1 MTEVELKR
9 ELTSLLQ
16 TDNVDYDKVIALTN
30 QLAQYDTKHAR
41 FSIDAGIV
49 NRLGR
54 ELVTKAE
61 TAISEL
67 IKNAYD
73 AEATYVNLVFQKALV
88 PNGSLLIEDDG
99 CGMTRDELINGF
111 MRLSSSEKLHNPIS
125 PIFKRKKAGKKG
137 IGRFATQ
144 RLGDTLTVITQ
155 TQSST
160 EAIKATIQWNDY
172 TTDTNLNEISFD
184 MEFVP
189 KQREK
194 GTTLIID
201 HLVEA
206 WSDAMLKKIYRNTS
220 NIILP
225 EPLSEERKNW
235 DSQRM
240 DPGFK
245 AYFYR
250 DVISPTTIIV
260 DEDKA
265 FYDYALAIIEGHV
278 NKEGHGFW
286 KSSSTKIEIPH
297 TGDISIGKDRN
308 NDNEPFQYIHD
319 IYFKT
324 YYFIYE
330 NSLIPKNSFTYIKGL
345 GNTIGGIKLYRNGF
359 RVPPYGES
367 GNDWLKLDESVRKRT
382 YIFPHQ
388 NQSFFGY
395 VELDDKAALLLEE
408 TSSREGVIENEA
420 YQELIDFV
428 YRSIIT
434 ACQEIAAIRDKKQTA
449 NQKNWQK
456 KSPDDKAK
464 DALNS
469 LQEMVN
475 EQNEQKGN
483 GNNQGIQDNLNIL
496 SDYIKEQQD
505 ETRRLIDENNMLRIF
520 AGLGLV
526 IGEFIHEIKNYIPGF
541 QSEISYL
548 NNLLQHNKEALERI
562 HRLELNMASFTSYT
576 SYFDK
581 AISRNAHREIES
593 INIKERIQTFC
604 NIIMDNANK
613 ANIRIHNNLDKEE
626 VLLTQLETIPMH
638 PSEWASI
645 LFNLYTNSKKA
656 IKKAR
661 RKNGEIY
668 ISCGKVNNYIFIEFS
683 DNGTGIDPRIKDTMY
698 DAFITTTS
706 AASADSEDFY
716 AYSGTGLGLKI
727 IKDIVNSYG
736 GTIKTTNPIDGIYAT
751 TFRIE
756 IPANI

>member
-1 MTEVELKR
+1 MTEFELKR
-9 ELTSLLQ
+9 ELASLLQ
-16 TDNVDYDKVIALTN
+16 TENVDYDKVISLTN
-30 QLAQYDTKHAR
+30 QLTQYDTKHAR

-73 AEATYVNLVFQKALV
+73 AEATYVNLIFQKALA
-88 PNGSLLIEDDG
+88 PNGTLRIEDDG
-99 CGMTRDELINGF
+99 IGMTREELFNGF
-111 MRLSSSEKLHNPIS
+111 MRLSSSDKLHNPVS
-125 PIFKRKKAGKKG
+125 PNFKRKRAGKKG

-144 RLGDTLTVITQ
+144 RLGDTLTIISQ
-155 TQSST
+155 TQSSS
-160 EAIKATIQWNDY
+160 EAIKATIHWGEY
-172 TTDTNLNEISFD
+172 ATDSNLNEISF
-184 MEFVP
+184 EIVSVP

-194 GTTLIID
+194 GTTLIIE

-206 WSDAMLKKIYRNTS
+206 WSDAMLKKVFRNTS

-225 EPLSEERKNW
+225 EPLSEERKIW
-235 DSQRM
+235 DSKRK

-265 FYDYALAIIEGHV
+265 FFDYALAVIEGHV
-278 NKEGHGFW
+278 DEKGYGFW
-286 KSSSTKIEIPH
+286 QSRSSKIEIPH
-297 TGDISIGKDRN
+297 TGDISISKDRN
-308 NDNEPFQYIHD
+308 NDNVPFQYIHD

-324 YYFIYE
+324 YYFIYDK
-330 NSLIPKNSFTYIKGL
+330 SLIPRNSFTYVKNL
-345 GNTIGGIKLYRNGF
+345 GNVIGGIKLYRNGF
-359 RVPPYGES
+359 RVPPYGET
-367 GNDWLKLDESVRKRT
+367 GNDWLRLDESVRKRT

-388 NQSFFGY
+388 NPSFFGF
-395 VELDDKAALLLEE
+395 VELDDKAALLFEE
-408 TSSREGVIENEA
+408 TSSREGVIENDA
-420 YQELIDFV
+420 YQELIDYV
-428 YRSIIT
+428 YRSIVT

-456 KSPDDKAK
+456 KSANEKAR
-464 DALNS
+464 DALNR

-475 EQNEQKGN
+475 AQNEQHSN
-483 GNNQGIQDNLNIL
+483 ENHQGIQDNIKIL
-496 SDYIKEQQD
+496 TEYINEQQG
-505 ETRRLIDENNMLRIF
+505 ESQRLIDENNMLRIF

-526 IGEFIHEIKNYIPGF
+526 IGEFIHEIKNYVPGF

-548 NNLLQHNKEALERI
+548 YNLLRTNKEAIERI
-562 HRLELNMASFTSYT
+562 SRLDMNIAAFSSYT

-581 AISRNAHREIES
+581 AISRNAHREIEA

-604 NIIMDNANK
+604 EIIMDNAKK
-613 ANIRIHNNLDKEE
+613 ANIHINNNLDQEE
-626 VLLTQLETIPMH
+626 VLLTQLKTIPMH

-645 LFNLYTNSKKA
+645 LFNLYTNAKKA

-661 RKNGEIY
+661 RKRGEIY
-668 ISCGKVNNYIFIEFS
+668 ISCGKKNNYIFIEFS
-683 DNGTGIDPRIKDTMY
+683 DNGTGVDPRIKDTMY

-706 AASADSEDFY
+706 AAPADSEDFY

-736 GTIKTTNPIDGIYAT
+736 GTIQTINPENSIYAT